1 MRDSFPYICIDSYIQ
16 TIKKSIPTE
25 MEPDISMKNTKSE
38 ILSAYEEALKKLKE
52 KKTEEPKKEQERQKQ
67 DGLVKL
73 AGSLSYDKIN
83 KDVVGLKTEIATTL
97 DKLNESFIAEFCKF
111 EDLQQAI
118 QIEKKNLEDLYQ
130 LSATTDSLAAMLTAQ
145 KEKREQFEQEMVA
158 KKAEMEAAIK
168 QAKAEFDEE
177 MAEKKLQ
184 WKKEQEINQARQK
197 EEAEAL
203 QKKRARE
210 EEEYQYN
217 LKQLRKKETDVYEE
231 KKQKLEKEL
240 TDKKALFEKEYAE
253 REASLKAAEKELQ
266 ELRAKNVAFP
276 TELEK
281 AVAAAVKA
289 NTEKLQAEFK
299 FATDLRAKETDGEL
313 KLRDQIIDTL
323 KAKIKDLEI
332 FTKELTQKTAT
343 AESSV
348 KDIAIKAIESSGKMH
363 YFEKAK
369 ENVNKD

>member
-1 MRDSFPYICIDSYIQ
+1 
-16 TIKKSIPTE
+16 

-38 ILSAYEEALKKLKE
+38 ILSAYEEVLKQLKN
-52 KKTEEPKKEQERQKQ
+52 KKSEEPKKEQERQKQ
-67 DGLVKL
+67 ETLVKQ
-73 AGSLSYDKIN
+73 AGTMSHEKIN
-83 KDVVGLKTEIATTL
+83 KDISGLKTEIATML
-97 DKLNESFIAEFCKF
+97 DKLNESFVAEFRKF
-111 EDLQQAI
+111 EELQQAI

-145 KEKREQFEQEMVA
+145 KEKSEQFEQEMAA

-197 EEAEAL
+197 EETETL
-203 QKKRARE
+203 QKKRTRE

-217 LKQLRKKETDVYEE
+217 LKQVRKKETDLYEE

-240 TDKKALFEKEYAE
+240 VDKKALFEKEYAE

-276 TELEK
+276 NELEK

-289 NTEKLQAEFK
+289 NTEKLQAEYK
-299 FATDLRAKETDGEL
+299 FAADLRAKETEGEL
-313 KLRDQIIDTL
+313 RLKDQTIETLR
-323 KAKIKDLEI
+323 AKIKDIETLN
-332 FTKELTQKTAT
+332 KELAQKTTT
-343 AESSV
+343 AETNV

>member
-1 MRDSFPYICIDSYIQ
+1 
-16 TIKKSIPTE
+16 

-38 ILSAYEEALKKLKE
+38 ILSAYEETLKKLKE

-67 DGLVKL
+67 ETLVKQ
-73 AGSLSYDKIN
+73 AGAMSHEKIN
-83 KDVVGLKTEIATTL
+83 KDISGLKTEIASML
-97 DKLNESFIAEFCKF
+97 DKLNESFVAEFRKF
-111 EDLQQAI
+111 EELQQAI

-145 KEKREQFEQEMVA
+145 KEKREQFEQEMAA
-158 KKAEMEAAIK
+158 KKAEIDAAMK
-168 QAKAEFDEE
+168 QAKIDFDEE

-197 EEAEAL
+197 EDTETL
-203 QKKRARE
+203 QKKRNRE

-217 LKQLRKKETDVYEE
+217 LKQVRKKETDIYEE
-231 KKQKLEKEL
+231 KKQKLDKEL
-240 TDKKALFEKEYAE
+240 VDKKALFEKEYAE

-266 ELRAKNVAFP
+266 ELRATSVAFP
-276 TELEK
+276 AELEK

-289 NTEKLQAEFK
+289 NTEKLLAEFK
-299 FATDLRAKETDGEL
+299 FATDLKAKETEGEL
-313 KLRDQIIDTL
+313 KLKDQTIETL
-323 KAKIKDLEI
+323 RAKIKDIEA
-332 FTKELTQKTAT
+332 FNKELTQKTTT
-343 AESSV
+343 AETNV

-369 ENVNKD
+369 ENINKD